1 MTDGPGGASPG
12 CGAGLKA
19 GAATADGQQV
29 TPSRHVPEHAT
40 PPRRPPLPTDVLV
53 IAASV
58 AVAALVVAASAAASS
73 AWPGV
78 VLPVL
83 ATALGA
89 LALRPRTVGIGVA
102 ALLAGAVVTLRWDG
116 SALAAVGIGSGVAVS
131 AAVVTL
137 WRLQRRK
144 ATRTLAAERA
154 RAAELTVV
162 DELTGCYN
170 THGLHLLGEQ
180 VLAMV
185 RRQSGAMHA
194 AVIEVEGVPAVLD
207 ALGPRAVD
215 EIVIAVSQALRGA
228 TRGTDVVCRSGEV
241 TFVVVGPGSGTGALD
256 LERRLRAL
264 LLRTP
269 PLSLREWP
277 CTVLVGVA
285 QLQPWDSGG
294 LSEITHRADEDLGLR
309 RALRGPAVDPRGAHL
324 SADPLP

>member
-1 MTDGPGGASPG
+1 M
-12 CGAGLKA
+12 
-19 GAATADGQQV
+19 GAAAVG
-29 TPSRHVPEHAT
+29 
-40 PPRRPPLPTDVLV
+40 
-53 IAASV
+53 
-58 AVAALVVAASAAASS
+58 VAAAVVTASAITAS

-89 LALRPRTVGIGVA
+89 LSIRPRAVALGVA
-102 ALLAGAVVTLRWDG
+102 TLLVAAVVTLWWG
-116 SALAAVGIGSGVAVS
+116 ASPLAVAGMSAAVAVS

-137 WRLQRRK
+137 WRLQRR
-144 ATRTLAAERA
+144 RDQRSIAAERT

-170 THGLHLLGEQ
+170 THGLSLLGEH
-180 VLAMV
+180 LHAMV

-194 AVIEVEGVPAVLD
+194 AVIEIEGVPAVLD

-215 EIVIAVSQALRGA
+215 EVVVAVAEALRSA

-277 CTVLVGVA
+277 CTVLVGVG

-309 RALRGPAVDPRGAHL
+309 RALRGPAIDPRGAQIG
-324 SADPLP
+324 SDRRP